1 MMTEGL
7 ELVHLER
14 AGSVATVTLD
24 SPANRN
30 ALSRRLVAELTER
43 LRTAADSAATR
54 VVLVTHTGT
63 TFCAGADLR
72 EAADLGM
79 EQGTAD
85 LMALLTAVL
94 RLSKPVV
101 AVVRGHVRAGGIG
114 LLGACDLAVV
124 SNDSTYAFSEARLG
138 LAPAVISLT
147 TRTRLGD
154 RDAARLFLTGEV
166 FDGVEAA
173 RCGLVTR
180 SVPAEDLPGAVEAL
194 TSSLARVSPQG
205 ARETKSLLNGPLLER
220 IERESADLTAL
231 SARLFASA
239 EALEGMAAFRER
251 RPPRWETQVAD

>member
-1 MMTEGL
+1 MTEGV

-14 AGSVATVTLD
+14 AGAVTTVTLD

-30 ALSRRLVAELTER
+30 ALSRRLVAQLAAC
-43 LRTAADSAATR
+43 LRTAEDSAATR
-54 VVLVTHTGT
+54 VVLLTHTGT

-72 EAADLGM
+72 EAAGLGM
-79 EQGTAD
+79 ERGTAD
-85 LMALLTAVL
+85 LLALLAAVL
-94 RLSKPVV
+94 RLGKPVV

-194 TSSLARVSPQG
+194 SSSLARVSPQG

-220 IERESADLTAL
+220 IERDGADLTAL

-239 EALEGMAAFRER
+239 EAREGMAAFRER